1 MDNLIIEATAVTPH
15 IVFKKDGYLL
25 LEGKALPEDPAKFFE
40 PAFIWLKDFH
50 TSNTIFD
57 VKLEYVNT
65 SSSKQVFELLK
76 ILNRTHNKNEIIVH
90 WYYEEGDYDILESGK
105 YYASMISIPFEYI
118 EYAETD

>member
-1 MDNLIIEATAVTPH
+1 MFCFIDHYDVQTTMDNLIIEATAVTPH

-76 ILNRTHNKNEIIVH
+76 ILNRTHNKNEII
-90 WYYEEGDYDILESGK
+90 
-105 YYASMISIPFEYI
+105 SIPFEYI